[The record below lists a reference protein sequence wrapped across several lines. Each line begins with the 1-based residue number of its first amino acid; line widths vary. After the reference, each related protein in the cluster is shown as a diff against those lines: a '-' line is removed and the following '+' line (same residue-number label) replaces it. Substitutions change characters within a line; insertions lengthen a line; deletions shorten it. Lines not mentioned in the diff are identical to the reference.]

1 MADVKGI
8 SKQQP
13 SSMPF
18 GKYIHYPYAPEL
30 SDRTWP
36 SKVTSEAPLWCSVD
50 LRDGNQALIDPMDVP
65 RKKQMFEA
73 LVEMGFKE
81 IEVGFPSASAPDFDF
96 CRMLIE
102 DGLVPDDV
110 WIQVLTQS
118 RPELIERTYE
128 AIAGAENAI
137 VHLYNPT
144 STLQRRV
151 VYGLD
156 LDGIVDIALTGT
168 RQCRELREKA
178 SGSNIRFEY
187 SPESF
192 TGTEIDFAVDICE
205 QVSAEWGATAQDPI
219 ILNLPATVEMS
230 TANLY
235 GDLIEFFHRNVAN
248 REAIVLSLHPHND
261 RGCGVAAAE
270 FGVMAGADRVE
281 GTLFGNG
288 ERTGNVDIVTLAM
301 NLFSQGV

>member
-1 MADVKGI
+1 MPQGRGVLLLFGAELGEENRPKRDNAQLEERLMADVKGI

-18 GKYIHYPYAPEL
+18 GKYIHYPYAPAL
-30 SDRTWP
+30 PDRTWP
-36 SKVTSEAPLWCSVD
+36 DKVTTEAPLWCSVD

-102 DGLVPDDV
+102 DDLVPDDV

-128 AIAGAENAI
+128 SIEGAQNAI

-156 LDGIVDIALTGT
+156 LNGIIAL
-168 RQCRELREKA
+168 
-178 SGSNIRFEY
+178 N
-187 SPESF
+187 
-192 TGTEIDFAVDICE
+192 
-205 QVSAEWGATAQDPI
+205 
-219 ILNLPATVEMS
+219 
-230 TANLY
+230 
-235 GDLIEFFHRNVAN
+235 
-248 REAIVLSLHPHND
+248 
-261 RGCGVAAAE
+261 
-270 FGVMAGADRVE
+270 
-281 GTLFGNG
+281 FGNV
-288 ERTGNVDIVTLAM
+288 RACPAQLPRKCPRITP
-301 NLFSQGV
+301 